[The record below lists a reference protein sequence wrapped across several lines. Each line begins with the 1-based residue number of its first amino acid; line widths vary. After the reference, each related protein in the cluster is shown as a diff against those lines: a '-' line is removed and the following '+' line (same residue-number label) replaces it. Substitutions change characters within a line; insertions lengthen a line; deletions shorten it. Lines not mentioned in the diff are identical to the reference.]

1 MIARHRLALSLSAL
15 LSLAAACGDD
25 DGGDDDSSGSA
36 ADAGDGDGG
45 DDDGDGDGDGDAD
58 AGPGTDGGDPGGATA
73 FAVATDFAT
82 TGVASTVSIPELDV
96 TVNAIEGVATTDPVV
111 RHQGDRL
118 FVVNRFG
125 QDNVTV
131 LDSARLTLVD
141 QLSTGAG
148 SNPQDAAAVGDTL
161 FVAALGEPGI
171 LVLDLARPEA
181 GVVDVID
188 LAQLDAE
195 DGNPDCSSVVALGEQ
210 VVAVCGILDENL
222 APRGPGAVAL
232 IDGARRALV
241 QTAPLTQVRPFGLA
255 QASADESTVLIPT
268 IEDFARPA
276 GPGCLERVVVGE
288 DSLRAAGCLV
298 ENADLGGF
306 VSALATVPDGLW
318 MTVTT
323 SFDPDDLGPYGDLVS
338 LPAGGKPDRIELAD
352 DLRPMDLAICPS
364 GHVVLSDATRGVR
377 VLAPGA
383 ERELTRGPLDIGL
396 PPVSNGLACY

>member
-1 MIARHRLALSLSAL
+1 MTARPRLALPLSAL
-15 LSLAAACGDD
+15 LALAACGDD
-25 DGGDDDSSGSA
+25 DGDDAGSEV
-36 ADAGDGDGG
+36 DAGDDGA
-45 DDDGDGDGDGDAD
+45 DDGDGDGDAD
-58 AGPGTDGGDPGGATA
+58 AGPDSDGGEAGATA

-82 TGVASTVSIPELDV
+82 TGVASTVSIPALDV
-96 TVNAIEGVATTDPVV
+96 TVGAIEGVATTDPVV

-118 FVVNRFG
+118 FVINRFG

-131 LDSARLTLVD
+131 LDSARLTLID
-141 QLSTGAG
+141 QISTGAG

-161 FVAALGEPGI
+161 YVAALGEPGI

-188 LAQLDAE
+188 LAELDPE
-195 DGNPDCSSVVALGEQ
+195 DGIPDCTSVVALGEQ
-210 VVAVCGILDENL
+210 VVAVCGVLDENL

-241 QTAPLTQVRPFGLA
+241 QTAPLTQVRPFGLI
-255 QASADESTVLIPT
+255 QAEAEKPAVLIPS

-276 GPGCLERVVVGE
+276 GPGCLERVVVGKK
-288 DSLRAAGCLV
+288 SLRAAGCLV

-306 VSALATVPDGLW
+306 VSAVAAGPDGVW

-323 SFDPDDLGPYGDLVS
+323 SFDEDDLGPYGDLVS
-338 LPAGGKPDRIELAD
+338 LSAGGKPARIDLAD
-352 DLRPMDLAICPS
+352 EIRPMDLAICPS

-383 ERELTRGPLDIGL
+383 DRELTTEALDIGL

>member
-1 MIARHRLALSLSAL
+1 MIARPRFALPLAALLAL
-15 LSLAAACGDD
+15 AACGDD
-25 DGGDDDSSGSA
+25 DGDDSGSGSE
-36 ADAGDGDGG
+36 ADAGDGDDGA
-45 DDDGDGDGDGDAD
+45 DDDGDGDVDAGAD
-58 AGPGTDGGDPGGATA
+58 AGEPAGATA

-111 RHQGDRL
+111 RRQGDRL

-148 SNPQDAAAVGDTL
+148 SNPQDAAVVGDTL
-161 FVAALGEPGI
+161 YVAALGAPGI

-181 GVVDVID
+181 GVVDTID
-188 LAQLDAE
+188 LAELDKE
-195 DGNPDCSSVVALGEQ
+195 DGGPDCTSVVALGEQ
-210 VVAVCGILDENL
+210 VVAVCGVLDENL

-232 IDGARRALV
+232 IDGARRTLV
-241 QTAPLTQVRPFGLA
+241 QTAPLTQVRPFGLIHA
-255 QASADESTVLIPT
+255 AADESAVLIPT

-276 GPGCLERVVVGE
+276 GPGCLERVVVGKG
-288 DSLRAAGCLV
+288 SLRAAGCLV

-306 VSALATVPDGLW
+306 VSGLASGRAGLW

-323 SFDPDDLGPYGDLVS
+323 SFDPDDLGPYGDVVS
-338 LPAGGKPDRIELAD
+338 LPAGGKPDRIALAD
-352 DLRPMDLAICPS
+352 DVRPMDVAVCPG
-364 GHVVLSDATRGVR
+364 GHIVLSDATRGVR
-377 VLAPGA
+377 VLAPGG
-383 ERELTRGPLDIGL
+383 ERELTSAPIDIGL